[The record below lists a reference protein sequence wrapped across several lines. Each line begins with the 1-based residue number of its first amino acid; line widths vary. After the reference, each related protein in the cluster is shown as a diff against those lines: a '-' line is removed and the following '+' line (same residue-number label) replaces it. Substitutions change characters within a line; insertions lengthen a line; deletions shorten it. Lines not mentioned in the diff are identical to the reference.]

1 MDGMPHPDAEALQL
15 RTLLLTDLCDSTGL
29 VEKLGDSAAAQLFRD
44 HDRLVLEL
52 QQRWRGRLIDRSDGL
67 LLLFERPL
75 DGLGFALDYRRS
87 LEALG
92 QAHRID
98 PPLMARAGL
107 HVGEVLVWRNSDEAV
122 SVGAKPVEVEGLA
135 KPATARLMQLA
146 RPGQIL
152 LSSVAEP
159 LVRRAAR
166 ELGERGEALQWRT
179 HGRWHFKGV
188 PQAQEVHEVGEPGLA
203 PLRMPRGDGK
213 ARRDLPVWRRPV
225 ALAAEAVLLAGVA
238 LGMWFMTRPEPAIAF
253 SERDWVVLGDLRNLT
268 GQTVLDDSLA
278 QAFRISLEQS
288 RYVNVLSDLKVRDT
302 LKRMERD
309 PDATGVDRAIGSEVA
324 QRDGARL
331 LILPTVA
338 EVGGRVRFSAEVVDP
353 ETRRTLAV
361 ESADGRG
368 LESALTSID
377 QVAAQLR
384 DAVGENLASI
394 RRDSAPLPD
403 VTTSNLDAL
412 RSYALG
418 QAAFGEGRFLQADGF
433 YARAVDLDPDFAL
446 AYIGRLRT
454 SNAQMDLPKGAD
466 NLAKAL
472 ARRER
477 LPARDR
483 LYLDA
488 WNAELNDPASAL
500 AKWQQMAE
508 LYPDYFPAYANV
520 GYALW
525 SGNRYAEALDYA
537 QRAAVP
543 QNEFVPLAMAL
554 VGYLRL
560 AIEDP
565 AEAERAF
572 SAARTAGLANA
583 AVGLAISKAVQ
594 NDFGQAWQAWQGL
607 REPGFPYFDGASI
620 LLDQARW
627 QEAKQEMQAQ
637 LAGAAPGALRSEL
650 GQVTVASIEWA
661 GGEAEAARER
671 LPGTIRA
678 LLARVEDP
686 ATPRPDVEDAAF
698 GALTAALLAQRMGD
712 DRSLELV
719 LQRLARLQGLLADS
733 PLSRLYSAAR
743 ASQLLRQGQT
753 AQAIVLL
760 EALVDGSEPVRVH
773 RLLLEAYRASG
784 DRDKALAQARWL
796 STHRGRSY
804 IEPGCGRCHQA
815 LNVHDSVASH
825 LDEAELLASSDRKE
839 EAGVAIGRLDAAWPV
854 ERLPDHLRRRREA
867 VLATFN

>member
-1 MDGMPHPDAEALQL
+1 MDGTPHPDTDAPQL

-29 VEKLGDSAAAQLFRD
+29 VERQGDTAAAQLFRD

-107 HVGEVLVWRNSDEAV
+107 HVGEVLVWRNSEEAV
-122 SVGAKPVEVEGLA
+122 NAGAKPVEVEGLA
-135 KPATARLMQLA
+135 KPFAARLMQLA

-166 ELGERGEALQWRT
+166 ELGERGETLQWRS
-179 HGRWHFKGV
+179 HGRWLFKGLPEV
-188 PQAQEVHEVGEPGLA
+188 QEVHEVGEPDLA
-203 PLRMPRGDGK
+203 PLRMPRGDAK
-213 ARRDLPVWRRPV
+213 ARRDLPAWRRPL

-238 LGMWFMTRPEPAIAF
+238 VGVWLMTRPEPAIAF

-268 GQTVLDDSLA
+268 GQTVLDDSLE

-309 PDATGVDRAIGSEVA
+309 PDATRIDRAIGSEVA

-338 EVGGRVRFSAEVVDP
+338 EVGGRVRFSADVVDP
-353 ETRRTLAV
+353 KTQRTLAV

-377 QVAAQLR
+377 RVAVLLR

-394 RRDSAPLPD
+394 RSDSAPLPD

-418 QAAFGEGRFLQADGF
+418 QAAYGKGRYPEAAGF

-446 AYIGRLRT
+446 AHIGLVRT
-454 SNAQMDLPKGAD
+454 SNAQMDLAQGAKH
-466 NLAKAL
+466 LAQAVD
-472 ARRER
+472 RRER
-477 LPARDR
+477 LPPRDR

-488 WNAELNDPASAL
+488 WSAELGDRTSAL
-500 AKWQQMAE
+500 AKWRQMSE

-525 SGNRYAEALDYA
+525 TGNRYAEALDYA

-543 QNEFVPLAMAL
+543 QNEFAPLATAL

-560 AIEDP
+560 GTEDP
-565 AEAERAF
+565 VEAERAF
-572 SAARTAGLANA
+572 SAAHAAGLVNA
-583 AVGLAISKAVQ
+583 RVGLALSKAAQ
-594 NDFGQAWQAWQGL
+594 NDFDRAHEAWRGL
-607 REPGFPYFDGASI
+607 REPGFAYFDGASI
-620 LLDQARW
+620 LLNQARW
-627 QEAKQEMQAQ
+627 QEAEQEMRAQ
-637 LAGAAPGALRSEL
+637 LASSGPTTLRNEL
-650 GQVTVASIEWA
+650 GQVAVSSIEW
-661 GGEAEAARER
+661 GSGQEEAARAR
-671 LPGTIRA
+671 LPGTVRG
-678 LLARVEDP
+678 LLERVEDP
-686 ATPRPDVEDAAF
+686 ATPRPDAEDAAF
-698 GALTAALLAQRMGD
+698 AALTAALLAQRMGD
-712 DRSLELV
+712 GQPIEQV
-719 LQRLARLQGLLADS
+719 LRRLGHFKGLLEDS
-733 PLSRLYSAAR
+733 PVSKLYNAAR
-743 ASQLLRQGQT
+743 ASQLLRQGQ
-753 AQAIVLL
+753 AVQAVALL
-760 EALVDGSEPVRVH
+760 EALVDGAEPVRVH
-773 RLLLEAYRASG
+773 KLLLDAYRASG

-804 IEPGCGRCHQA
+804 VELGCGRCHQA
-815 LNVHDSVASH
+815 LNVYDSVASH
-825 LDEAELLASSDRKE
+825 LDEAELLAFSNRKE
-839 EAGVAIGRLDAAWPV
+839 EASAAIGRLDAIWPV

-867 VLATFN
+867 VVGTFN